1 MRQNLPP
8 WWRNVAAWPDSGR
21 YRMLFKR
28 RLQDS
33 NNGPRTYVAPGT
45 RIVGTIMGKG
55 SYVFCGTI
63 EGDCDISG
71 PVTLAEGGRWKGTIK
86 ATDIV
91 IAGIVDGD
99 VIGEQRVEIAGTARV
114 TGSLAGHSIAVAE
127 GEIKVKS
134 GAAPVTFQEKRGSE
148 AQAQA
153 PTKIHAHS

>member
-1 MRQNLPP
+1 
-8 WWRNVAAWPDSGR
+8 
-21 YRMLFKR
+21 MLKFKR
-28 RLQDS
+28 RHQDS
-33 NNGPRTYVAPGT
+33 NGGPRTYVAPGT

-91 IAGIVDGD
+91 IAGNVEGD

-127 GEIKVKS
+127 GAIIEGDIKVKS
-134 GAAPVTFQEKRGSE
+134 GAAPVTFQEKRGADAH
-148 AQAQA
+148 AQEPA
-153 PTKIHAHS
+153 KIHARS